1 MFNSGRPST
10 IPDLIPATS
19 GPHLNLPWQFSLHS
33 TLPPPNFYFP
43 STLPFSYFSPI
54 SSTDQTHLL
63 HLWRPFWAR
72 YKKTSRCGIPSSLI
86 WCFSVTK
93 ISNRKRSSPSF
104 SHYQTIRNLW
114 RVVDAVTSTTRD
126 LLHSRQRIALSLGH
140 QFNVHLM
147 LIW

>member
-19 GPHLNLPWQFSLHS
+19 GPHLNLPPQFSFHS
-33 TLPPPNFYFP
+33 TLPPPNFYSP
-43 STLPFSYFSPI
+43 STLRFSYFPPI
-54 SSTDQTHLL
+54 SSPDQTHHL
-63 HLWRPFWAR
+63 HLWRPFWGR

-93 ISNRKRSSPSF
+93 ISNTKRSSPSF
-104 SHYQTIRNLW
+104 SRYQTIRKLCC
-114 RVVDAVTSTTRD
+114 VVVAVTGTTRD
-126 LLHSRQRIALSLGH
+126 LLHSRPRIALSLGH
-140 QFNVHLM
+140 QFNVHLT